1 MSYCDKCV
9 RRKLCD
15 EEGLND
21 PAMVYCAKRIINHSL
36 ATQYDTAIALDEF
49 RRLLDNVALRHDESI
64 PLSQFHDIVDDAWEL
79 ACETVFTDK
88 SEYEDGVSR
97 AEVISQ
103 LQYCLANY
111 DDYEQALK
119 DTLDKV
125 KHVRSV
131 TVQPQQVVNT
141 ILDKL
146 EDKIREYDDW
156 MQEELIDLIE
166 KFKRGNYAES
176 SN

>member
-1 MSYCDKCV
+1 MSYCDECV

-36 ATQYDTAIALDEF
+36 ATQYDTATALDEF
-49 RRLLDNVALRHDESI
+49 RRLLHNVALRDESI
-64 PLSQFHDIVDDAWEL
+64 PLPQFQDIVDDAWEL
-79 ACETVFTDK
+79 ACETTFTDK

-119 DTLDKV
+119 DTLNRV
-125 KHVRSV
+125 KHARSV
-131 TVQPQQVVNT
+131 TVHPQQVVNA

-166 KFKRGNYAES
+166 KFKRGNLEE
-176 SN
+176 

>member
-49 RRLLDNVALRHDESI
+49 RRLLDNVALRYDESI
-64 PLSQFHDIVDDAWEL
+64 HFSHFHDIVDDAWEL
-79 ACETVFTDK
+79 VCETTFTDK

-131 TVQPQQVVNT
+131 TVQPQQVVNA

-166 KFKRGNYAES
+166 KFKRGNLEE
-176 SN
+176 